1 MSLHHNGLEYK
12 KISAA
17 PVLSS
22 EVHKDLMFHTGT
34 SADIMKVGGYKLSAL
49 EIESALLEVISFHP
63 PF

>member
-1 MSLHHNGLEYK
+1 
-12 KISAA
+12 
-17 PVLSS
+17 
-22 EVHKDLMFHTGT
+22 MFHTGT